1 MKGIQSALINLP
13 NVNINGSPTITSD
26 FVASGFSADNYLT
39 IPYDYVDIN
48 VGDTLELV
56 VCVITGNDIT
66 GDQPFA
72 QAAPYVDM
80 SVYNGDLSFWN
91 FGSSTHNTI
100 TTASPNTKYWVKEII
115 SRLGTTTKTKVYSYS
130 TDGINYTTVGT
141 LVENS
146 TESVSLFTLGVTNW
160 FGAFFTG
167 TIDLS
172 ECYIKVNNN
181 IVWRGVKQGRK
192 IKAVVKTETTNYYG
206 WIYNNTY
213 KLWITTNNPNE
224 IIGAV
229 VYSSPNPSGAT
240 PSVVENYYNGQIIV
254 DGFAW
259 DRHSSSDTTY
269 TGTNYKLINQQK
281 ARCKMFKKF
290 KNWIK
295 KKVLKSIIKDIT
307 KEMPKYKDLALIFIE
322 QRSGELLDKVHEA
335 IKKLIEAELAKA
347 LNK

>member
-26 FVASGFSADNYLT
+26 FIASGFSANNYLT
-39 IPYDYVDIN
+39 IPYSYVDIN

-56 VCVITGNDIT
+56 VCVTTGNDIT

-115 SRLGTTTKTKVYSYS
+115 SRLGTTTKTKQYSYS
-130 TDGINYTTVGT
+130 TDGINYTTVE
-141 LVENS
+141 LSVESS

-172 ECYIKVNNN
+172 ECYIKVRNN
-181 IVWRGVKQGRK
+181 IVWRGVTQGRK
-192 IKAVVKTETTNYYG
+192 IKAVVE
-206 WIYNNTY
+206 
-213 KLWITTNNPNE
+213 
-224 IIGAV
+224 
-229 VYSSPNPSGAT
+229 
-240 PSVVENYYNGQIIV
+240 SV
-254 DGFAW
+254 
-259 DRHSSSDTTY
+259 
-269 TGTNYKLINQQK
+269 GTNYKLINQ
-281 ARCKMFKKF
+281 
-290 KNWIK
+290 
-295 KKVLKSIIKDIT
+295 
-307 KEMPKYKDLALIFIE
+307 
-322 QRSGELLDKVHEA
+322 
-335 IKKLIEAELAKA
+335 
-347 LNK
+347 

>member
-160 FGAFFTG
+160 FGAFFAG
-167 TIDLS
+167 AIDLS
-172 ECYIKVNNN
+172 ECYIKVNDN
-181 IVWRGVKQGRK
+181 IVWRGIKQGRK
-192 IKAVVKTETTNYYG
+192 IKAVTKTGAKTFYAWGVASTK
-206 WIYNNTY
+206 IYTLSNSPTIGDDVYTDIGASPAGTVTSYDAINNT
-213 KLWITTNNPNE
+213 LQTNIP
-224 IIGAV
+224 ILTGLTFPR
-229 VYSSPNPSGAT
+229 YQDGDT
-240 PSVVENYYNGQIIV
+240 SVTVT
-254 DGFAW
+254 
-259 DRHSSSDTTY
+259 S
-269 TGTNYKLINQQK
+269 YKLINQ
-281 ARCKMFKKF
+281 
-290 KNWIK
+290 
-295 KKVLKSIIKDIT
+295 
-307 KEMPKYKDLALIFIE
+307 
-322 QRSGELLDKVHEA
+322 
-335 IKKLIEAELAKA
+335 
-347 LNK
+347 